1 MQAHLVTPLQATCI
15 TWSHLITPGRTS
27 AGNLSNLLT
36 PGHTPAG
43 SSHLATPLQATCITC
58 SHLATPLHHLLTPG
72 HTPAGNLHHLGLLPL
87 PPAACVCELGAGKGY
102 LGHCLVQVCGCERL
116 VLVDQGVFKNKVGG
130 RL

>member
-43 SSHLATPLQATCITC
+43 S